1 MYCNPSNTTIHT
13 HMTLT
18 NLPFSGPTD
27 TYINEILAEVYIIG
41 DGRRLHHRLS
51 VRAVAPVGPV
61 AHELDIC
68 ALCLRVTELVFLWFN
83 SGRCTNGGVMV
94 KVVEIVLTIILSH
107 WFYQGLFQLLFYR
120 RSRRIVIWTYFMFV
134 FATLP
139 PCTCSLL
146 NLSQYCIC
154 PWWLWSTRC
163 SVWFPFETPYIC
175 FLTYFGARSS
185 ALTNA
190 YFSQEL

>member
-146 NLSQYCIC
+146 KFVTILYLPLVIMIHSLLSMIS
-154 PWWLWSTRC
+154 LWNAIYLLLDVLRC
-163 SVWFPFETPYIC
+163 TFVC
-175 FLTYFGARSS
+175 LD
-185 ALTNA
+185 
-190 YFSQEL
+190 

>member
-68 ALCLRVTELVFLWFN
+68 ALCLRVTELVFL
-83 SGRCTNGGVMV
+83 
-94 KVVEIVLTIILSH
+94 
-107 WFYQGLFQLLFYR
+107 
-120 RSRRIVIWTYFMFV
+120 
-134 FATLP
+134 
-139 PCTCSLL
+139 
-146 NLSQYCIC
+146 
-154 PWWLWSTRC
+154 
-163 SVWFPFETPYIC
+163 
-175 FLTYFGARSS
+175 
-185 ALTNA
+185 
-190 YFSQEL
+190 